1 MIAYVLATF
10 MPGREKEVIAKIKE
24 LHNIAEVN
32 GVMGKYDVFV
42 KVEAKDPA
50 NVDASVAKVR
60 NVAHITSTTTMP
72 VIYGQGG
79 NVDG

>member
-1 MIAYVLATF
+1 MIAYVLATC
-10 MPGREKEVIAKIKE
+10 MPGSEKEVIAQIKA
-24 LHNIAEVN
+24 LPNIAEVN